1 MPAPTAKKSL
11 RPSLTLAA
19 AAFAAGLFFGR
30 ATEPPAAAAQD
41 GEKAA
46 LSESAATEIRSAGRA
61 LQAAADELQTD
72 GLLNNAASVLSPFL
86 VLSGGGD
93 AVADLEAGEGV
104 DPSTYAAL
112 YAGLAADEVKEKLTT
127 DDDGRLLYNGKPI
140 RMYSI
145 TRLRDRFAAMERLR
159 NSEGF

>member
-1 MPAPTAKKSL
+1 MPKPTLS
-11 RPSLTLAA
+11 RPTLTLAA
-19 AAFAAGLFFGR
+19 AAFAAGLFLGR
-30 ATEPPAAAAQD
+30 AAEPPRANAQEEA
-41 GEKAA
+41 GPAA

-61 LQAAADELQTD
+61 LQAAADELQAD
-72 GLLNNAASVLSPFL
+72 GALNNAASVLSPFL

-112 YAGLAADEVKEKLTT
+112 YAGLAADEVKEKLST
-127 DDDGRLLYNGKPI
+127 DDDGRLLYDGKPI

-145 TRLRDRFAAMERLR
+145 TKLKDRFAAMERLR